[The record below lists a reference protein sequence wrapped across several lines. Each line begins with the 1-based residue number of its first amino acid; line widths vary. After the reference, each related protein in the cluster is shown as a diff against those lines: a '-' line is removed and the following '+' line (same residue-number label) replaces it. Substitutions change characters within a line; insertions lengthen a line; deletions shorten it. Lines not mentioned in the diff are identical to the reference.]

1 MLEVSR
7 RWQNEW
13 YSKGVFNGDVKE
25 GAPKYFITV
34 PYPYVQG
41 PPHIGHGR
49 TFTISDIIARLKR
62 MQGYNVLF
70 PIAWHITGTPIQS
83 VADRLSKG
91 DAELRDL
98 YEWYVGIYIKDKGEI
113 SRIIESFK
121 DPWNIAKFFAN
132 HYEEDLKLIG
142 PSMDFTR
149 QFTTGDPEYSSFIIW
164 QYYKLRDNGF
174 ITRGKHVVL
183 FSPVEGQAVGEHD
196 IKGGDEINIEILEFN
211 LVKFRLSDGKYLVA
225 ATFRPETIFGATNVW
240 INPDA
245 TYVEAQVGGETW
257 IISKQAAWKLS
268 FQDKEVK
275 VIRELRG
282 RELLGARVINP
293 VTESWLPVLP
303 ASFVDDDTGTG
314 VVYSV
319 PAHAPYDY
327 IALVELASGDNEFSG
342 VARGISPIG
351 IIRVEGYGEWPA
363 ADIVKRM
370 GIKSQLEKDKLNE
383 ATKIIYR
390 DEYYSGVMRDNTSL
404 AGVRVSEAKEK
415 AIQLLKDKNAWD
427 IMYETEPR
435 LILTRGGNRV
445 IVAVI
450 RDQWFLNYGHPE
462 WKPKIWEAFNSMRIM
477 PESYRINFESTIN
490 WLNMRPCARKRGLG
504 TRLPWDNEWVI
515 ESLSDSTIYMAFY
528 TIARY
533 VKSSDASKVLSE
545 LTSKVIQSNGTD
557 EDALNK
563 LLSFYDYVFLGKGKP
578 LILSEVAEKARREFM
593 YWYPVDQR
601 HSGIDLIGNHLSF
614 FIAHHAAIFPRDMW
628 PKSITLNNFL
638 IRNGQKMSRSLGNV
652 LPLREAVSNYPPDM
666 VRLYMAYEA
675 DLENLLDWKDNEVD
689 VVLSRLVDFWRLANE
704 IITMGKASL
713 PTNELTLP
721 SKWLLGKIDR
731 LLITAP
737 KLIESM
743 SIRKYVLE
751 SFFNLLSSAEIY
763 MDVKDSLPEFRSV
776 LWEFLGKWLILLSP
790 LMPHITEEL
799 WHRMG
804 NSSLISLEKWITPAK
819 EPSDEVDNAVDVVF
833 RTIEDVRELLRL
845 RKEAKLAHIYVG
857 PSSELYELV
866 SFISVKMEEKK
877 DMGSIIKEASSNPR
891 FNNIKSRIPDVAK
904 RVFNGQIPR
913 NIVSREMELNAF
925 KYFGPVMEKKLGI
938 KIMIHDALNPG
949 QDPANKAKSAMP
961 GRPAIYIE

>member
-1 MLEVSR
+1 MEISR

-13 YSKGVFNGDVKE
+13 YSKGVFNGNVKE
-25 GAPKYFITV
+25 DAPKYFITV

-49 TFTISDIIARLKR
+49 TFTISDIVARLKR

-91 DAELRDL
+91 DTELRDL
-98 YEWYVGIYIKDKGEI
+98 YEWYVGIYIKDKEEVKRVI
-113 SRIIESFK
+113 DSFK
-121 DPWNIAKFFAN
+121 DPWNIAKFFAS
-132 HYEEDLKLIG
+132 HYEEDLKMIG

-174 ITRGKHVVL
+174 ITRGKHAVL
-183 FSPVEGQAVGEHD
+183 FSPAEGQAVGEHD

-211 LVKFRLSDGKYLVA
+211 LVKFRLSNEKYLVA

-240 INPDA
+240 INPN
-245 TYVEAQVGGETW
+245 TIYVEAQISGETW

-268 FQDKEVK
+268 FQDKEIK
-275 VIRELRG
+275 VIRELKG
-282 RELLGARVINP
+282 EELLGARVINP

-327 IALVELASGDNEFSG
+327 IALVELASSNDAFSSI
-342 VARGISPIG
+342 ARSISPIG

-363 ADIVKRM
+363 ADVVKRM

-390 DEYYSGVMRDNTSL
+390 DEYYSGVMKDNTL
-404 AGVRVSEAKEK
+404 LEGVKVSEAKEK
-415 AIQLLKDKNAWD
+415 AIQLLKDRNAWD

-435 LILTRGGNRV
+435 LIFTRGGNRV

-462 WKPKIWEAFNSMRIM
+462 WKPKIREAFNSMKII
-477 PESYRINFESTIN
+477 PESYRVNFESTIN

-528 TIARY
+528 AIARH
-533 VKSSDASKVLSE
+533 VKNSEASKVLGE
-545 LTSKVIQSNGTD
+545 LASKVIQSNGED
-557 EDALNK
+557 EDSLRK

-614 FIAHHAAIFPRDMW
+614 FIAHHAAIFPRNMW

-652 LPLREAVSNYPPDM
+652 LPLREAVGNYPPDM

-689 VVLSRLVDFWRLANE
+689 AVLSRLVDFWRLANE
-704 IITMGKASL
+704 VIAMGKSPS
-713 PTNELTLP
+713 PTGDLSLP
-721 SKWLLGKIDR
+721 SKWLLSKIDR
-731 LLITAP
+731 LLIIAP
-737 KLIESM
+737 KLIEEM
-743 SIRKYVLE
+743 NIRKYVLD
-751 SFFNLLSSAEIY
+751 SFFNMLSSAEVY
-763 MDVKDSLPEFRSV
+763 MIMKDSLPESKSV

-804 NSSLISLEKWITPAK
+804 NSTLISLEKWVTPAQ
-819 EPSDEVDNAVDVVF
+819 EPSREVDEAVDIVF
-833 RTIEDVRELLRL
+833 RTMDDVRELLRL
-845 RKEAKLAHIYVG
+845 RKEAKLVHIYVG
-857 PSSELYELV
+857 PSNELYELV
-866 SFISVKMEEKK
+866 SFISAKMDEKK
-877 DMGSIIKEASSNPR
+877 DIGSIIKEASSNPR
-891 FNNIKSRIPDVAK
+891 FNNMKPRIPDMVK
-904 RVFNGQIPR
+904 KVLNGQIPR
-913 NIVSREMELNAF
+913 GIVSREMELNAF
-925 KYFGPVMEKKLGI
+925 KYFSPVMEKKLGI
-938 KIMIHDALNPG
+938 KVAVHDALNPD